1 MYYDFIMKQPTH
13 FHNFPIL
20 VVTVLVANTSTT
32 TSGHLF
38 FFVVF
43 FILFIFTRKL
53 FCWLECRKKKG
64 FVIEIF
70 YFQKEN
76 KSIMTAI
83 RLEHKRY
90 NQNLFQYAG
99 LWKGQKK
106 HSIIF

>member
-1 MYYDFIMKQPTH
+1 MKQPTH

-38 FFVVF
+38 F
-43 FILFIFTRKL
+43 L
-53 FCWLECRKKKG
+53 FCLFLHENYFVGLNVEKKKG

-83 RLEHKRY
+83 RLEHKWY

>member
-1 MYYDFIMKQPTH
+1 MKQPTH
-13 FHNFPIL
+13 FHNFSIL

-38 FFVVF
+38 FFVF
-43 FILFIFTRKL
+43 FL
-53 FCWLECRKKKG
+53 FCLFLHEIYFVGLNVIKKG

-106 HSIIF
+106 T